1 MRIVRPLVGTAVA
14 ASALVGGL
22 ALGLS
27 LTGASAATTAASAT
41 THTAK
46 TATETSVAR
55 SAGPAAPARA
65 QAATAAPPRTPG
77 KMKGKCT
84 HMSAGPQPRP
94 SGGISPATTPATGS

>member
-1 MRIVRPLVGTAVA
+1 MRIIRPLVGTAVA
-14 ASALVGGL
+14 AGALVGGL

-27 LTGASAATTAASAT
+27 LTGASAATAASSAT

-46 TATETSVAR
+46 AVTETSAAR

-65 QAATAAPPRTPG
+65 QAATAAPSTPA

-84 HMSAGPQPRP
+84 HMPASTRPRP
-94 SGGISPATTPATGS
+94 SGGGSPATTPATGS